1 MRLGSGVSALLCL
14 VGSAAAAES
23 AVDID
28 RSVYIER
35 RDDGVRALE
44 PATTLKKG
52 DKVVLVLE
60 WRAPGPGRGF
70 TVESAVPRPLAF
82 QRAGSDAVEVSTDN
96 GRNWGRLGNLR
107 IGQRIASAEDVT
119 HLRLRVP
126 ASTPAGR
133 MTYSAIVR

>member
-1 MRLGSGVSALLCL
+1 MRLGLALGGLL
-14 VGSAAAAES
+14 SFAASAAAAAS

-28 RSVYIER
+28 RSVYVER

-60 WRAPGPGRGF
+60 WRAAAHGRGF

-96 GRNWGRLGNLR
+96 GLSL
-107 IGQRIASAEDVT
+107 IHI
-119 HLRLRVP
+119 
-126 ASTPAGR
+126 
-133 MTYSAIVR
+133 